1 MHLLIPFAS
10 VPSDGGRQA
19 LRSLALPQ
27 LDALLARLTVV
38 DTDRADAHTLTPP
51 HERALARALGLA
63 GADGELPWAALAA
76 ADDGLDPGDLAW
88 GLVTPTHWAAG
99 ADGVRVVDPQA
110 LALDEAESRA
120 LCDALHE
127 AFEHAGWL
135 IAWGA
140 PLRWYAAHESLAELP
155 TASLD
160 RVVGRDVEA
169 WVASR
174 DDARTRALRRLQ
186 MEAQMLLHAHPVNAA
201 REARGALTVN
211 SFWLSGC
218 GVRQPDAAARA
229 DALQLDGRLR
239 APALAEDWAAWR
251 DAWAALD
258 AGPLAQARAH
268 VDAGAPFAL
277 TLCGEHTALRLE
289 AQRASWWM
297 RLARRPRAGAALA
310 LLEDL

>member
-10 VPSDGGRQA
+10 VLSDGGRQA

-27 LDALLARLTVV
+27 LDALLARLAVV
-38 DTDRADAHTLTPP
+38 DADRAEAHTLTPP
-51 HERALARALGLA
+51 HERALARAIGLA
-63 GADGELPWAALAA
+63 GADGELPWAALDAA
-76 ADDGLDPGDLAW
+76 GDGLDPGDLAW
-88 GLVTPTHWAAG
+88 GLLTPTHWAAG

-135 IAWGA
+135 LAWGA

-160 RVVGRDVEA
+160 RVIGRDVEA

-174 DDARTRALRRLQ
+174 DDARMRAPRRLQ

-201 REARGALTVN
+201 REARGALAVN
-211 SFWLSGC
+211 SLWLSGC
-218 GVRQPDAAARA
+218 GARQAVAQPAALRV
-229 DALQLDGRLR
+229 DERLR

-258 AGPLAQARAH
+258 AGPIAEARAR
-268 VDAGAPFAL
+268 VDAGDGAFEL
-277 TLCGEHTALRLE
+277 TLCGERAALRL
-289 AQRASWWM
+289 APTRASWWM